1 MNCFY
6 VPYRRPLQ
14 KISACYYLS
23 FPQLSIFSFLS
34 FVFLIIAII
43 APPNQLL
50 ARSRSHHSYK
60 GGIKDLSYEQVNSLV
75 QASGVLLYDATSH
88 KVLFARNEDVPYA
101 PASTTKLM
109 TALVAYDKTAFK
121 GSVRIKREDTL
132 VQPSHV
138 PLIAGEIVPVSQL
151 VEELLIGS
159 CNDAALALARYS
171 SGSVEKFV
179 EEMNQKA
186 ASLGC
191 RNTHFVNPHGLFE
204 PGQYTTAQDLM
215 RIFQAAI
222 KNPIINQICQTK
234 KIHFQNG
241 GISRVMYNHNR
252 LLGSYMGMGPAK
264 TGWTRISLHT
274 YAASC
279 ERNGHTLYLTLLH
292 SPDKWY
298 DARILFDYGFSQTK
312 PQYTTI
318 EEKF

>member
-1 MNCFY
+1 MRAFISFLFQSL
-6 VPYRRPLQ
+6 VQRVKGASFFPL
-14 KISACYYLS
+14 LS
-23 FPQLSIFSFLS
+23 FSLPAVLFFSLSAS
-34 FVFLIIAII
+34 
-43 APPNQLL
+43 LL
-50 ARSRSHHSYK
+50 ARSHRHLSHER
-60 GGIKDLSYEQVNSLV
+60 GPRNLSYEQVSALV
-75 QASGVLLYDATSH
+75 QASGVLLYDATTH
-88 KVLFARNEDVPYA
+88 KVLFAKNDDVPYA

-109 TALVAYDKTAFK
+109 TALLVYEKTGFK
-121 GSVRIKREDTL
+121 GDVRIKKEDTL

-138 PLIAGEIVPVSQL
+138 PLIAGEVIPVYQL

-159 CNDAALALARYS
+159 CNDAALALARAC

-186 ASLGC
+186 QSLGC
-191 RNTHFVNPHGLFE
+191 LNTHFVNPHGLFE
-204 PGQYTTAQDLM
+204 PGQYTTARDLM

-222 KNPIINQICQTK
+222 KIPAINQICQTR

-241 GISRVMYNHNR
+241 GVSRVMYNHNR
-252 LLGSYMGMGPAK
+252 LLGRYMGMGPAK

-274 YAASC
+274 YAAAC

-298 DARILFDYGFSQTK
+298 DARLLFDYGFAQLK
-312 PQYTTI
+312 PRYTA